1 MTLHCYSRY
10 AILYYHYRAPVR
22 PLRGRCWFLLGK
34 IISELAN
41 QLLPAIPTMASL
53 AGLPVE
59 KRLQLLDTLFE
70 PSPELQSLMSAAL
83 TDQSFNS
90 YEELIEDV
98 GKRLSALSTSNS
110 PDDGDFLKRI
120 SGSHPRL
127 GESNPVAK
135 ADMSEL
141 SRREQA
147 NLNSG
152 SGTQAEELAARLRA
166 LNWEYEATFPGL
178 RYVTFV
184 NRRARDAIMQ
194 EMRCRIDRG
203 DMNCEINETIQAM
216 CDIARD
222 RANKLDLTKSIGC

>member
-1 MTLHCYSRY
+1 
-10 AILYYHYRAPVR
+10 
-22 PLRGRCWFLLGK
+22 
-34 IISELAN
+34 
-41 QLLPAIPTMASL
+41 MASL

-70 PSPELQSLMSAAL
+70 PSPELQSLMSAAFI
-83 TDQSFNS
+83 TNQGFSS

-120 SGSHPRL
+120 LGSHPRL

-178 RYVTFV
+178 RYVYVAVFIIQLFV
-184 NRRARDAIMQ
+184 ILLQHKTAILTSKRRQ
-194 EMRCRIDRG
+194 
-203 DMNCEINETIQAM
+203 
-216 CDIARD
+216 
-222 RANKLDLTKSIGC
+222 